1 MKVGKCRFAIAAIL
15 GAFLLALGSAAPARA
30 QSSSTPMLKLYVD
43 PVTGQVFTRP
53 GKGRALLTEVPVSAL
68 DSSAIEKRV
77 EQKTQTQLNENKQ
90 QIQQLVSQN
99 QQLAQSNADL
109 QRQVAEI
116 KPAWRSYI
124 DNFQDKFRV
133 GTLVYADYRLYTHT
147 GFQPQELTQINNPGP
162 QNNLFNSFDIS
173 RTYLNFYFF
182 PTDGFTMRVTPN
194 IYRAIGGST
203 ADTVGHGTSFSSN
216 LDGNLN
222 FRLKYAYLQYSKA
235 FDWSS
240 ALKGDTISFG
250 QIPNPI
256 VAWEEDLFGFRYAT
270 LTPWNYL
277 SLSSTQQGLSIQGPI
292 KFNELQYVDYDIGVY
307 NNANFHTFE
316 QTNTA
321 QFMSRISVY
330 PLGAKWR
337 FDGLG
342 LTWFFDYGYGNVAPD
357 FEGTSPFFQS
367 PQAHITRQAFLA
379 HYTAEN
385 WGLIFEYD
393 WGHNSFGPGNMF
405 SGAGPSTAAGSPYI
419 PFATMTSAFLS
430 NSNTVQSGYDLMGHY
445 HIPRTPFTLWGLWE
459 LFQPNTKVQNDPLD
473 FQRWVVGVQ
482 WQVNEYLRFSIDN
495 QNFNY
500 YHSQHDV
507 SEAYANSF
515 APGVFKKPGTK
526 VVPDAVPVDT
536 HSIFINMEFSYEAKG
551 QMCPVRV

>member
-1 MKVGKCRFAIAAIL
+1 VKEGKCRFAIAAVL
-15 GAFLLALGSAAPARA
+15 GAALLALGSAAPARA

-68 DSSAIEKRV
+68 DSSAIEQRV
-77 EQKTQTQLNENKQ
+77 EQKTQAQLDANKQ
-90 QIQQLVSQN
+90 QIQQLVQQN
-99 QQLAQSNADL
+99 AQLTQSNADL

-162 QNNLFNSFDIS
+162 QNNIFNSFDIT

-182 PTDGFTMRVTPN
+182 PTDGLTVRITPN
-194 IYRAIGGST
+194 IYRAVGGST
-203 ADTVGHGTSFSSN
+203 NQTIGHGTQFSSN

-222 FRLKYAYLQYSKA
+222 FRLKYGYLQYSKL
-235 FDWSS
+235 FDWCQ
-240 ALKGDTISFG
+240 ALKGDTISG
-250 QIPNPI
+250 GMIPNPL
-256 VAWEEDLFGFRYAT
+256 VAWEEDLFGFRYVT

-277 SLSSTQQGLSIQGPI
+277 SLSSTQVGMSFQGPI
-292 KFNELQYVDYDIGVY
+292 KFNELQYADYDVGVY
-307 NNANFHTFE
+307 DDANFHQYE
-316 QTNTA
+316 QPNTK

-357 FEGTSPFFQS
+357 FVGSKPFFQA

-385 WGLIFEYD
+385 WGVIFEYD
-393 WGHNSFGPGNMF
+393 WGHNAFNSGNLF
-405 SGAGPSTAAGSPYI
+405 SGSGPSTAAGSPYI
-419 PFATMTSAFLS
+419 NFNTMTTGFL
-430 NSNTVQSGYDLMGHY
+430 NNGRATQSGFDLMGHY
-445 HIPRTPFTLWGLWE
+445 HIPRTPFTVFGLWE
-459 LFQPNTKVQNDPLD
+459 LLQPNTKVQSDPLD

-482 WQVNEYLRFSIDN
+482 WQINEYLRLAIDN

-500 YHSQHDV
+500 YHPQHDV
-507 SEAYANSF
+507 SEAYVNSF
-515 APGVFKKPGTK
+515 VPGLFSAPGTK
-526 VVPDAVPVDT
+526 QVVDAVPVDT
-536 HSIFINMEFSYEAKG
+536 HSIFINLEFSY
-551 QMCPVRV
+551 